1 MNMKLLKLKLR
12 NFKGIREFEL
22 DTQGHNVNIYGDNA
36 TGKTTLFDAFTW
48 LLFDKD
54 SLNRKDFEI
63 KTLDKNGQPL
73 HGLDHEVEAVL
84 EVNDKQLT
92 LKKVFKEKWTKKRGS
107 AMAKFTGHTTD
118 YFIDGVPVKKSEYDA
133 KISEIANEDVF
144 KLLTN
149 PLYFNEQLNWQKRR
163 EILLQVCG
171 DISDEEVIA
180 SNKALLKLPEILQ
193 GRKLEDYRKIIAIK
207 KSEINKE
214 LEKIPIRIDEVE
226 KGLPDIENINQKKT
240 LKEKLSILK
249 QELQQKQKKLIQA
262 ESGGII
268 ADKTKELRELEAEI
282 LNQEAEFKR
291 KINND
296 IVNKERLLIDLQI
309 KSSELSL
316 KTIVQGIDTTALENE
331 LEQLRREWHEINSQ
345 EFSDPDTCPVCGQ
358 LLPTEKIEEARAKFN
373 REKSQKLEQI
383 TRQGKEKRAQLEKIK
398 AEYQER
404 IKQADKAKEELERIN
419 REINKIKHE
428 IEQLRELNVIADSSL
443 LQKKQALEEEIKTLK
458 EGNAEIAEKIKQEI
472 SAIEK
477 EIANTERELAK
488 IEQYEQ
494 GLKRI
499 EELKQQERRLA
510 AEYEKLEEEL
520 YLTEQFIRAKVNLLE
535 EKINSKFKLARFKL
549 FDVQINGAVIETC
562 ETLYDG
568 VPYSNLN
575 HGAQINIGLD
585 IINTLSEHYNFA
597 APIFIDNAEAVT
609 QILPTKSGQQI
620 RLIVSEKDKK
630 LRVEVM

>member
-1 MNMKLLKLKLR
+1 MNIKLLKLKLR
-12 NFKGIREFEL
+12 NFKGIKEFEL
-22 DTQGHNVNIYGDNA
+22 DTQGRNVNIYGDNA

-73 HGLDHEVEAVL
+73 HGLEHEVEAIL
-84 EVNDKQLT
+84 DVNGKQLT

-107 AMAKFTGHTTD
+107 AMAEFTGHTTD

-149 PLYFNEQLNWQKRR
+149 PLYFNEHLSWQERR
-163 EILLQVCG
+163 KLLLEVCG

-180 SNKALLKLPEILQ
+180 SNKALSKLPEILQ
-193 GRKLEDYRKIIAIK
+193 GRKLEDYRKIITIK

-226 KGLPDIENINQKKT
+226 RGLPGIENINQKA

-249 QELQQKQKKLIQA
+249 QELQQKQKELIQA

-282 LNQEAEFKR
+282 LKQETEFKR
-291 KINND
+291 EIDNN
-296 IVNKERLLIDLQI
+296 IVDKQRLLMDLQI
-309 KSSELSL
+309 KASELNL
-316 KTIVQGIDTTALENE
+316 RTIVQEIDTTALEKE
-331 LEQLRREWHEINSQ
+331 LEQLRQQWHEINSQ
-345 EFSDPDTCPVCGQ
+345 EFSSPDICPVCGQ

-373 REKSQKLEQI
+373 REKAQKLEQI
-383 TRQGKEKRAQLEKIK
+383 TKQGKEKRAQLEKIK

-419 REINKIKHE
+419 REINKIKRE
-428 IEQLRELNVIADSSL
+428 IEQLRELKVIADNSL
-443 LQKKQALEEEIKTLK
+443 LQKKQALEEEIRTLK
-458 EGNAEIAEKIKQEI
+458 AGNAETVEKIKQEI
-472 SAIEK
+472 KAIEE
-477 EIANTERELAK
+477 EITNTEKELAK
-488 IEQYEQ
+488 IEQHKQ

-499 EELKQQERRLA
+499 EELKQQERQLA

-520 YLTEQFIRAKVNLLE
+520 YLTEQFIRTKVNLLE
-535 EKINSKFKLARFKL
+535 ERINSKFKLARFKL

-585 IINTLSEHYNFA
+585 IINTLSEYYGFE

-609 QILPTKSGQQI
+609 QLLETRGQQI